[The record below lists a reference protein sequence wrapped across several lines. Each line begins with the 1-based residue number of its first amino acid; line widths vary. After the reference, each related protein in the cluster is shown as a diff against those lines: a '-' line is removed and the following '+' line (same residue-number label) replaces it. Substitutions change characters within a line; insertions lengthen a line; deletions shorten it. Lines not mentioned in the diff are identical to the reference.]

1 MHRTIYYIF
10 WFVLGSFLPFNI
22 HAEVSPF
29 QQGSEKNNKDSST
42 TSVWNDF
49 GIGLH
54 TGSKLLSSPA
64 HFETSDWIYGGVAV
78 AATGLTLLIDNDIRD
93 NLKRNHTNFLDRVG
107 DVGYNYG
114 NANYAIAFSGAIY
127 LGGKIFRDEKF
138 TTTGRM
144 LLESLLYAGITTT
157 VIKMALGRSR
167 PYTNDGPYRFN
178 GFQIKTETTSMPSGH
193 VTVAFAVSSVLAERF
208 DNPYASA
215 LIYTLAASTV
225 FQRMYS
231 DHHWASDCI
240 PAAVIG
246 YTIGKAV
253 VRFDND
259 FSKRINV
266 TAGYMPGGFAFNL
279 SYVMN

>member
-1 MHRTIYYIF
+1 MLIF
-10 WFVLGSFLPFNI
+10 SVCILFTSINSTYAQVNTTSLNTKNVDTSSTSIWQDFNI
-22 HAEVSPF
+22 
-29 QQGSEKNNKDSST
+29 
-42 TSVWNDF
+42 
-49 GIGLH
+49 GLN
-54 TGSKLLSSPA
+54 TGSKILSAPA
-64 HFETSDWIYGGVAV
+64 HFEASDWIYGGVAL
-78 AATGLTLLIDNDIRD
+78 AATGVTLLADNSIRD
-93 NLKRNHTNFLDRVG
+93 NLKRNHSRFLDGVG
-107 DVGYNYG
+107 DVGYDYG

-127 LGGKIFRDEKF
+127 LGGKIFKDEKF

-157 VIKMALGRSR
+157 VLKVAIGRSR

-178 GFQIKTETTSMPSGH
+178 GFQLKTETTSMPSGH

-208 DNPYASA
+208 DNPFASV

-266 TAGYMPGGFAFNL
+266 SAGYMPGGLGLNL
-279 SYVMN
+279 SYSLR

>member
-1 MHRTIYYIF
+1 MKKYFMLIF
-10 WFVLGSFLPFNI
+10 SVCILFTSINSTYAQVNTTSLNTKNVDTSSTSIWQDFNI
-22 HAEVSPF
+22 
-29 QQGSEKNNKDSST
+29 
-42 TSVWNDF
+42 
-49 GIGLH
+49 GLN
-54 TGSKLLSSPA
+54 TGSKILSAPA
-64 HFETSDWIYGGVAV
+64 HFEASDWIYGGVAL
-78 AATGLTLLIDNDIRD
+78 AATGVTLLADNSIRD
-93 NLKRNHTNFLDRVG
+93 NLKRNHSRFLDGVG
-107 DVGYNYG
+107 DVGYDYG

-127 LGGKIFRDEKF
+127 LGGKIFKDEKF

-157 VIKMALGRSR
+157 VLKVAIGRSR

-178 GFQIKTETTSMPSGH
+178 GFQLKTETTSMPSGH

-208 DNPYASA
+208 DNPFASV

-266 TAGYMPGGFAFNL
+266 SAGYMPGGLGLNL
-279 SYVMN
+279 SYSLR